1 MHHYEN
7 IPDIIQYRSC
17 SVLSTSNKFPTKNP
31 SILYS
36 DKKNKLSIVR
46 EIKNLR
52 YPNGHKIYRS
62 NAVLVSLASPE
73 AISEPLCFYLS
84 RAFSFLLRFFLLN
97 EKRYDTIETDLTR
110 WITAFRGRNDHFFRI
125 PFRKI
130 ENAAT
135 VTWEDNRM

>member
-52 YPNGHKIYRS
+52 YPNGHKI
-62 NAVLVSLASPE
+62 PDD
-73 AISEPLCFYLS
+73 LS
-84 RAFSFLLRFFLLN
+84 F
-97 EKRYDTIETDLTR
+97 
-110 WITAFRGRNDHFFRI
+110 
-125 PFRKI
+125 
-130 ENAAT
+130 
-135 VTWEDNRM
+135 